1 MLEGRG
7 DRSEDVLEVFDAV
20 GLEED
25 EQDERPQAE
34 DEPVRRVPLLL
45 LGFLCKAE
53 RTFKTNKGHFPH
65 SYGTAT
71 SSIYT
76 NTHTLYF

>member
-1 MLEGRG
+1 MEKREH
-7 DRSEDVLEVFDAV
+7 RSEDVFEVFDAV

-53 RTFKTNKGHFPH
+53 RTLKTKRHFPP
-65 SYGTAT
+65 
-71 SSIYT
+71 
-76 NTHTLYF
+76 